1 MTHTRW
7 QQLRDIAD
15 RADAAAL
22 SARFDLEEM
31 LKTTGWKLDPDLLA
45 GRCPW
50 INPKDGGHFDFEAAV
65 LLEEGRDDGS

>member
-15 RADAAAL
+15 VATDAVHNAQK
-22 SARFDLEEM
+22 DLEVM
-31 LKTTGWKLDPDLLA
+31 LEGKGWKLDPDLLA

-50 INPKDGGHFDFEAAV
+50 INPKDGGHFNFEAAV
-65 LLEEGRDDGS
+65 LLQEGRD